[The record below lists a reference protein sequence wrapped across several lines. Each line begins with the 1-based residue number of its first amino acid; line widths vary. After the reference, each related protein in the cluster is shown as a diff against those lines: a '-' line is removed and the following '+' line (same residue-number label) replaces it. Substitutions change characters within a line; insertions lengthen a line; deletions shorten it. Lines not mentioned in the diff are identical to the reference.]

1 MMDTSFFFWLT
12 TTTAIITLV
21 LLGIIIYSL
30 YKQLC
35 AANLKTQVLQTLQQE
50 YHIQAENLRI
60 QNIQLQERNTEL
72 KTSYQ
77 QICNKLEQSQLQNNQ
92 LSNQNTEL
100 NTLLKQKEQHFEQ
113 QFQLLNENKQQL
125 KLEFEQLATQIFEA
139 KGKSF
144 NEQSQQS
151 LQSLL
156 TPFREQITSFK
167 QRVEEIHRNETIQK
181 ASLNQELHHLKELN
195 KQITEE
201 TQNLTLALKGDKKMQ
216 GNWGELILEN
226 VLERAGL
233 QTNKDY
239 YLQKRI
245 HSPEGDLQAPDVI
258 IQLPQQKHL
267 IIDAKVSLNAYTRSI
282 NAETEALQK
291 IALNEHVKAV
301 TERIKELSERFYY
314 QSPEVNSPELV
325 IMFIPIE
332 SAFLSAL
339 KTDEALFQKAID
351 KNILV
356 ATPTTLLAC
365 LTIVRQLWRLEN
377 QTRNTLELANT
388 AGKIYDKLRT
398 FLNNMD
404 KIEKG
409 LATAQEAYQD
419 AKKQLLDGRGNLVNL
434 VNGFVEL
441 GVTVKNEINE
451 NWQEKAALGIEAQK
465 KQSD

>member
-1 MMDTSFFFWLT
+1 MIDTTLLIWLSI
-12 TTTAIITLV
+12 TAVSIIIV
-21 LLGIIIYSL
+21 LLGTIAYSL
-30 YKQLC
+30 YQQLGK
-35 AANLKTQVLQTLQQE
+35 AYSKIQSLQTQQQE
-50 YHIQAENLRI
+50 YHIQAENFRI
-60 QNIQLQERNTEL
+60 QNNQLKEYNNEL
-72 KTSYQ
+72 KNNYQ
-77 QICNKLEQSQLQNNQ
+77 QLSKKLEHSQTECAQ

-100 NTLLKQKEQHFEQ
+100 NTLIKQKEAYFEQ
-113 QFQLLNENKQQL
+113 QLKLLNENKQQL
-125 KLEFEQLATQIFEA
+125 KLEFEQLAAQIFEA

-156 TPFREQITSFK
+156 TPFREQITAFK

-181 ASLNQELHHLKELN
+181 ATLNQELRHLKELN
-195 KQITEE
+195 QHITEE

-233 QTNKDY
+233 QANKDY

-245 HSPEGDLQAPDVI
+245 HSTEGDKQIPDVI
-258 IQLPQQKHL
+258 IQLPQHKHL
-267 IIDAKVSLNAYTRSI
+267 IIDAKVSLNAYTRSV
-282 NAETEALQK
+282 NAETETLQNDALK
-291 IALNEHVKAV
+291 EHAKAV
-301 TERIKELSERFYY
+301 SERIKELSERFYY
-314 QSPEVNSPELV
+314 QSAEVNSPEIV

-332 SAFLSAL
+332 PAFISAL
-339 KTDEALFQKAID
+339 KTDETLFQKAID

-377 QTRNTLELANT
+377 QSRNTLELANT
-388 AGKIYDKLRT
+388 AGKVYDKLRT
-398 FLNNMD
+398 FLNSLD

-409 LATAQEAYQD
+409 LINAQDAYQE

-451 NWQEKAALGIEAQK
+451 DWQEKAALGIEAK
-465 KQSD
+465 KTD